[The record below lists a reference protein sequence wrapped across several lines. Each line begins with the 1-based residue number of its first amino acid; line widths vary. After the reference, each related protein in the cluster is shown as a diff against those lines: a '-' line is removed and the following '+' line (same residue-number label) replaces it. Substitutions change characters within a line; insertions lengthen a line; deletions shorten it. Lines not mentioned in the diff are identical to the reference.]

1 MAARTHLLEIF
12 EPEDFS
18 GHNPLH
24 VEGEGL
30 IRGGN
35 GAFYYLLHLNG
46 DGFEIEGEA
55 VSQLLILPRYNEDPI
70 KAAQE
75 SSCTVIIERVLPGCE
90 LQPGQPFSYNDIC
103 HWGVGRIRPNG
114 NGEES

>member
-1 MAARTHLLEIF
+1 MAPRTHLLEIL

-18 GHNPLH
+18 GRNPLH

-35 GAFYYLLHLNG
+35 GAFYYLLRLNG
-46 DGFEIEGEA
+46 DGFEIDGESI
-55 VSQLLILPRYNEDPI
+55 SQLLVLPRYNEDPI
-70 KAAQE
+70 TAVQD
-75 SSCTVIIERVLPGCE
+75 SSCTVIIEQVLPGCA
-90 LQPGQPFSYNDIC
+90 LRPGQAFSYHDIR

-114 NGEES
+114 NGGS